1 MPEDTGDKGGA
12 GFFGRVWTRFG
23 EVART
28 LGIVHEHDVNEALD
42 HQEASAPRKKLGE
55 ILVERGKMTDDH
67 VEAVLREQ
75 RSATVKA
82 EAAEIAAGAST
93 PKKSARKARAKKKTK
108 KVAKKKSGKVTKKR
122 AAKKAKSPK
131 KTKKKTKKKVKK
143 KAKKKTK
150 KKAGKR

>member
-12 GFFGRVWTRFG
+12 GFFGRVWSRFG

-42 HQEASAPRKKLGE
+42 HQESKAPRKKLGE

-75 RSATVKA
+75 RSASVKA
-82 EAAEIAAGAST
+82 EAAELAAEAAT
-93 PKKSARKARAKKKTK
+93 PKKSGRKAGAT
-108 KVAKKKSGKVTKKR
+108 KKKS
-122 AAKKAKSPK
+122 KKAVKKKAGKKTKSPK
-131 KTKKKTKKKVKK
+131 KTKKKAGKKV
-143 KAKKKTK
+143 KKKTK

>member
-1 MPEDTGDKGGA
+1 MPMKTRDEGGA

-42 HQEASAPRKKLGE
+42 HQETLTPRKKLGE

-67 VEAVLREQ
+67 VEAVLKEQ
-75 RSATVKA
+75 RSSSVKA
-82 EAAEIAAGAST
+82 GA
-93 PKKSARKARAKKKTK
+93 
-108 KVAKKKSGKVTKKR
+108 
-122 AAKKAKSPK
+122 
-131 KTKKKTKKKVKK
+131 TKKKAGK

-150 KKAGKR
+150 KKAKKKKPKKKPKKKKKAGKR